1 MTIFCPKC
9 KEIIPNDVLSMAV
22 YNTKRECLKCTS
34 MQFKMVS
41 REEYEKMMENNEE
54 EEVEK
59 KG

>member
-41 REEYEKMMENNEE
+41 REEYDKMMEEQRNKEE
-54 EEVEK
+54 SN
-59 KG
+59 

>member
-1 MTIFCPKC
+1 MIICPKC
-9 KEIIPNDVLSMAV
+9 NALIPNDVLNMAV

-41 REEYEKMMENNEE
+41 KDEYKKMMENNEE